1 MIHTNKR
8 LLKYVMMLVCALIA
22 VSASAESDDMS
33 ASKRINKIKRDGSYI
48 YAEATAATEAE
59 AKSLCDDIIRVEI
72 SKYVAS
78 QKNLSNAEQVIIK
91 DSHYDKQYLAMPR
104 GEMTRV
110 LIYVKKS
117 DIEAGGK
124 VTTMSAG
131 EINDINDAQT
141 AVRDVTAA
149 QRPAPAPAPQPTAE
163 KVSSPDP
170 EQETAP
176 SPQPVA
182 EEQHPEAAPQTQ
194 APAVTLVTSG
204 TGLSKWQN
212 EMLNDI
218 AASSDMADAKK
229 KLNRYKS
236 QNKVKRIGNN
246 TSAPSGPS
254 VLCYAVYG
262 DGNRLEAL
270 LAPGNDSPFVDLIT
284 GQPSDISKF
293 PGKKYLWFTLSK

>member
-1 MIHTNKR
+1 MIHPNKR
-8 LLKYVMMLVCALIA
+8 FLKYVMMLVCALVA
-22 VSASAESDDMS
+22 MSASAQSDDMS

-59 AKSLCDDIIRVEI
+59 AKSLCDDIIKVEI

-78 QKNLSNAEQVIIK
+78 KKNLASADQVIIK
-91 DSHYDKQYLAMPR
+91 DTNYDKEYLSMPR

-110 LIYVKKS
+110 FIYVKKS
-117 DIEAGGK
+117 DIEAGGGN

-141 AVRDVTAA
+141 AARDVAAA
-149 QRPAPAPAPQPTAE
+149 QCPAPAPQPTAE
-163 KVSSPDP
+163 KVSSPAP

-182 EEQHPEAAPQTQ
+182 EKQHPEAAPQTS

-204 TGLSKWQN
+204 TGLTKWQN

-218 AASSDMADAKK
+218 AASSNMADAKK

-270 LAPGNDSPFVDLIT
+270 LAPGNDCPFVDVIT

>member
-8 LLKYVMMLVCALIA
+8 LLKYVIMLVCALIA

-141 AVRDVTAA
+141 AARDVAAA
-149 QRPAPAPAPQPTAE
+149 QRP
-163 KVSSPDP
+163 
-170 EQETAP
+170 AP

-182 EEQHPEAAPQTQ
+182 EEQHREAATQTS